1 MHGQV
6 DVSDSEKIRKAS
18 RWHDGRDVRADFHSG
33 TLYDISRTHKPDRY
47 KLKLDLAAV
56 RDSPLPEDCADWEV
70 LATTADGDHHGETVT
85 KSKPRRGNL
94 YVYFPQ
100 DIPRLWTP

>member
-18 RWHDGRDVRADFHSG
+18 IWHDGWAVRVDFYSG
-33 TLYDISRTHKPDRY
+33 MLYDISRTNKPDRY

-85 KSKPRRGNL
+85 KSKPRRSNL

>member
-18 RWHDGRDVRADFHSG
+18 LWHDGRDVRADFHSG

-85 KSKPRRGNL
+85 KSKPRRSNL

-100 DIPRLWTP
+100 EKPAIYTP